1 MEVKVC
7 ADINFYVNAEFCVDV
22 KLRVESKFLCKC
34 QVLCAHQVLQKLSF
48 EAEVKIYL
56 EMAIKYTKVAN
67 FIQLDII
74 VMGNFCSVS
83 NLVLRQT
90 SQLLFY
96 FE

>member
-74 VMGNFCSVS
+74 VMAK
-83 NLVLRQT
+83 
-90 SQLLFY
+90 LLFCQQLS
-96 FE
+96 FKTNKSAVILF